1 VRSTGIEKQ
10 KKRADRR
17 NIYADG
23 AFLAGVSTETLARL
37 ALRVGDE
44 IGPDQLKILQQM
56 EEQHG
61 ARRVALRFLATR
73 PRTEKEIRS
82 KLESKEFGEEEIR
95 KTLADLAA
103 AHLVDDLEFT
113 RAFLRDARTLR
124 PAGAIQIKRK
134 LLLLGVARET
144 IEQVVREDLPPE
156 TEAEAARA
164 LAEKFLRRSRGSG
177 RPEPPEKRRARLAAF
192 LGRKGYSWDIIQRI
206 LKDLTR
212 TDE

>member
-1 VRSTGIEKQ
+1 VRITGIEKQ

-177 RPEPPEKRRARLAAF
+177 RPEPPEKRRARLAAS

-206 LKDLTR
+206 LKEITR

>member
-1 VRSTGIEKQ
+1 VRITGIEKQ

-144 IEQVVREDLPPE
+144 IEQVIREDLPPE

-177 RPEPPEKRRARLAAF
+177 TPEPLEKRRARLAAF

-206 LKDLTR
+206 LKEITR

>member
-1 VRSTGIEKQ
+1 MRITGIEKQ

-17 NIYADG
+17 NIYADDT
-23 AFLAGVSTETLARL
+23 FLAGVSTETLARL

-44 IGPDQLKILQQM
+44 IGPDQVKILQQM

-82 KLESKEFGEEEIR
+82 KLESREFGEEEIR

-103 AHLVDDLEFT
+103 ANLIDDLEFT
-113 RAFLRDARTLR
+113 RAYLRDARTVR

-134 LLLLGVARET
+134 LLLLGVAKET
-144 IEQVVREDLPPE
+144 IEQALREHLPPE
-156 TEAEAARA
+156 AELAAART
-164 LAEKFLRRSRGSG
+164 LAEKFLRRSRSAGI
-177 RPEPPEKRRARLAAF
+177 PEPPEKRRARLAAL
-192 LGRKGYSWDIIQRI
+192 LGRKGYSWDIIQRT
-206 LKDLTR
+206 LKDLTHS
-212 TDE
+212 DE

>member
-1 VRSTGIEKQ
+1 VRITGIEKQ

-113 RAFLRDARTLR
+113 RAFLRDARALR

-164 LAEKFLRRSRGSG
+164 LAEKFLRRSRGSE

>member
-1 VRSTGIEKQ
+1 MRITGIEKQ

-206 LKDLTR
+206 LKEITR

>member
-1 VRSTGIEKQ
+1 MRITGIEKQ

>member
-1 VRSTGIEKQ
+1 MRITGIEKQ

-177 RPEPPEKRRARLAAF
+177 TPEPLEKRRARLAAF
-192 LGRKGYSWDIIQRI
+192 LGRKGYSWEIIQTI